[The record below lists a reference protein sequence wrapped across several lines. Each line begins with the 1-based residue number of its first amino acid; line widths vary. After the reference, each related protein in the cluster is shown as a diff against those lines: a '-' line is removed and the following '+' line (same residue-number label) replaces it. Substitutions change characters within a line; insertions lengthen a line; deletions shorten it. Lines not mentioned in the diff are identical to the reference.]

1 MSFADVL
8 SSDQRLLIL
17 QLLEQDAA
25 YSHNQR
31 VLCAGLEAMGHAV
44 STDVVRAHV
53 RWLEELGLVKVSE
66 MDGIGMI
73 VRITQRGV
81 DVAKGRGKVDG
92 VARPGPGV

>member
-8 SSDQRLLIL
+8 AGDQRLLIL
-17 QLLEQDAA
+17 QLLEQDAD

-31 VLCAGLEAMGHAV
+31 VLHAGLDAMGHAV
-44 STDVVRAHV
+44 SMDAMRAQL
-53 RWLEELGLVKVSE
+53 RWLEEVGLVKVSE
-66 MDGIGMI
+66 MEGIGMI

-81 DVAKGRGKVDG
+81 DVARGRSKVDG